1 MELQKRNRRSW
12 STPLNDS
19 LMMAALNEQCV
30 IKVQYTRC
38 GFPYFCFTV
47 QRGSMGIQLM
57 WDFRTNKWLGLI
69 LQIELL
75 ELTYIFWPEKVS
87 VHLYLPIW
95 CTPRSQI
102 NKWRVFLDFFMF
114 TWPFSLLIW
123 CEALLCIW
131 EIIINKQMMI
141 GSLIWFAKH
150 NFD

>member
-1 MELQKRNRRSW
+1 MELEKKTEDHGPLHSVIVWWWQLWMKNVRSKCNILVW
-12 STPLNDS
+12 GSHIS
-19 LMMAALNEQCV
+19 L
-30 IKVQYTRC
+30 
-38 GFPYFCFTV
+38 TV

-57 WDFRTNKWLGLI
+57 WIFKTNKWLGII

-102 NKWRVFLDFFMF
+102 NKWRVFLDFFLF

-141 GSLIWFAKH
+141 GSLIWFVKH